1 MGILRSMMVEKT
13 KNTLIHGSSAE
24 VIAITMST
32 PTTALNLLNAVGS
45 PVDPPPP
52 INLTHIN

>member
-1 MGILRSMMVEKT
+1 MMVEMT
-13 KNTLIHGSSAE
+13 KNTTIHGSSAE

-32 PTTALNLLNAVGS
+32 PTTALNLLNAGRG
-45 PVDPPPP
+45 PVDPPP